1 MYSSVPAE
9 SGKKRG
15 RINGDNETTPST
27 TTKTPTVIMAGGGG
41 PATTKNWNYMVS
53 SLNPAPLSAMAV
65 PTTTMA
71 TTAIAANN
79 NNNDDDDDDDDN
91 DNTNDTNNIH
101 VASTTTT
108 SNSKP
113 SNTKSKTKS
122 KNNKNSNKSKEDILS
137 SLGLLPN
144 VNKIRVKSCDPTA
157 GLTLGGK
164 PVTEEQLKNLS
175 PMDLEEHVLMR
186 NGQPLEIDEL
196 ARLLGMEEDFDE
208 EAFALDET
216 SEEDELILGMIE
228 NGMLDMFFQS
238 MAE

>member
-27 TTKTPTVIMAGGGG
+27 TTKTAAPTVIMAGGGG

-71 TTAIAANN
+71 TTAIAP
-79 NNNDDDDDDDDN
+79 
-91 DNTNDTNNIH
+91 TTTTTTTTTTTIPTTTNNIH

-228 NGMLDMFFQS
+228 NGMLDMFLQN